1 MTKYET
7 YQLLQQIAGY
17 YHTFTFNQ
25 QTIDDWY
32 KKLSPIAF
40 VSLQETL
47 RSFVK
52 KSPLPPVVK
61 DFITLAPKGTIPN
74 AVETKCIVY
83 TNWIPAK
90 DEIVQLY
97 LKQIREKI
105 GLERL

>member
-7 YQLLQQIAGY
+7 YQLLQQIAMY
-17 YHTFTFNQ
+17 YHKFNFNQ

-40 VSLQETL
+40 DSHQETL

-52 KSPLPPVVK
+52 KSQFPPTVK
-61 DFITLAPKGTIPN
+61 DFILLAPKGTIPTT
-74 AVETKCIVY
+74 VETKYIVY

-90 DEIVQLY
+90 DEVVQHY
-97 LKQIREKI
+97 LTQIREKI
-105 GLERL
+105 GLER